1 MLKKTR
7 FAELL
12 IKKGVIDEETF
23 EKAVYIAAEEGP
35 ENQRKLEEILTSDLK
50 IDHDAVYRTIAELY
64 AFRTIDID
72 PEKVEQSQIKHTR
85 EILNKFKD
93 DFKKNLLFRK
103 VLPYRLATGRKNT
116 LIILAA
122 DPTEKIIE
130 QIPAKTEF
138 KKYEIVYCKLS
149 VIEELIS
156 IIAPQ
161 KNEFLEL
168 LEEAGEQ
175 LQEVSEQSMEGPVDE
190 YEIDNEINKSL
201 LVNLFE
207 GCLVEAV
214 RKKSSDIHIIPHG
227 RSSVEFYFRV
237 DGKLVR
243 WHRQDNTSPEAI
255 SAVVK
260 DRSSGVDR
268 FERDTA
274 QDGFTQRLVDGH
286 LIRFRVSI
294 LPIVSSEYERKYESI
309 VIRIVDDRNVITDLR
324 KLGFQKQAESDF
336 LKSINKSKGIVLVTG
351 PTGSGKST
359 TLMAALYNT
368 IDPTKNVLT
377 CEDPVEYVIR
387 GARQI
392 KIGYKLSFDEAI
404 RSILRHDPDIVMVG
418 EIRDNLTAEVAIKLA
433 NTGHLTF
440 STLHTNDAPSAISR
454 LYKMGIETFLLA
466 YAINIIIAQRLIRRL
481 CPDCKKPLSEDKYQT
496 ALDFG
501 ITQEELDAGMV
512 YEASEGCKKCIG
524 GYKGR
529 LNICEAL
536 YFSPEIRKVV
546 LDSRTDIDEEKIRE
560 IAEGQGMLSLHE
572 SALDRVRNGLTT
584 LSEAIYATSED

>member
-12 IKKGVIDEETF
+12 IKKGVIDEDTF

-50 IDHDAVYRTIAELY
+50 IDHDAVYRTLAELY
-64 AFRTIDID
+64 AFRTIEIN

-93 DFKKNLLFRK
+93 DFKKNLLFKK

-116 LIILAA
+116 LIVLAA

-149 VIEELIS
+149 VIQELINT
-156 IIAPQ
+156 IAPQ

-175 LQEVSEQSMEGPVDE
+175 IQEVSEQSLEGHVDE

-214 RKKSSDIHIIPHG
+214 RKKSSDIHIIPQG
-227 RSSVEFYFRV
+227 RSSVEFYFRI

-274 QDGFTQRLVDGH
+274 QDGFTQRIVDGH

-294 LPIVSSEYERKYESI
+294 LPMVSSEYERKYESI
-309 VIRIVDDRNVITDLR
+309 VVRIVDDRNVITDLR

-368 IDPTKNVLT
+368 IDPSKNVLT

-392 KIGYKLSFDEAI
+392 KIGHKLSFEEAI

-481 CPDCKKPLSEDKYQT
+481 CPDCRKPLSKDKYQT

-501 ITQEELDAGMV
+501 ITQQELDEGLI

-536 YFSPEIRKVV
+536 YFTPEIRKTV

-560 IAEGQGMLSLHE
+560 LAEGQGMLSLHE